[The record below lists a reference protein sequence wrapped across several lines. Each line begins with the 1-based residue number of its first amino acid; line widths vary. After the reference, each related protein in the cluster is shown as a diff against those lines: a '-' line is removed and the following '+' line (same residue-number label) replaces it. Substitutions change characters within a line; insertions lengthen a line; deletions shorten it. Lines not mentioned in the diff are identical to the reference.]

1 MESKTVTQAELQGI
15 VNNLHS
21 KGARLITIAG
31 ADTGENLEV
40 LYFFRT
46 GISQTEVYRI
56 IVPKKEG
63 GNEEIESITHLIPG
77 AYIAENELCE
87 MFGVRVKGM
96 PGRFFLHESVS
107 APLRRPIPAKKPAEE
122 TVQEAKK

>member
-15 VNNLHS
+15 VKDLWARH
-21 KGARLITIAG
+21 ARLITIAG

-40 LYFFRT
+40 LYFFHT

-63 GNEEIESITHLIPG
+63 GNEEIDSITHLIPG

-87 MFGVRVKGM
+87 MFGVRVKDV

-107 APLRRPIPAKKPAEE
+107 APLRRPIPAKKPAEGA
-122 TVQEAKK
+122 TKEAKI

>member
-15 VNNLHS
+15 VNNLHA

-40 LYFFRT
+40 LYFFHT

-56 IVPKKEG
+56 VVPKKEG
-63 GNEEIESITHLIPG
+63 GNEEIDSITHLIPG
-77 AYIAENELCE
+77 AYIAENELSE
-87 MFGVRVKGM
+87 MFGVRVKDV
-96 PGRFFLHESVS
+96 PGRFFLHESVN
-107 APLRRPIPAKKPAEE
+107 APLRRPIPVKKPVEPAK
-122 TVQEAKK
+122 EAGK